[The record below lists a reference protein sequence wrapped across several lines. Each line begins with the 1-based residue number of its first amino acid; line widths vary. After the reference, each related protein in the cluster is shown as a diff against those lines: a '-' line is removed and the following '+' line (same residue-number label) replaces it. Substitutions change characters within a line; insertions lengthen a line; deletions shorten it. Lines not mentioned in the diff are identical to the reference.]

1 MKSKQAKKSSF
12 NPTKDQTMNQLF
24 SPEELTDIVDTLAD
38 IRAKIAD
45 LKTSE
50 ETYKA
55 ALIAA
60 EVRAVDGT
68 LHSATVSEPV
78 YRKTIDWQTIAR
90 KLEPSAQLL
99 RAHTT
104 TATEPSYTVKVTA
117 RKATA

>member
-1 MKSKQAKKSSF
+1 
-12 NPTKDQTMNQLF
+12 MNQLF
-24 SPEELTDIVDTLAD
+24 SPDELADIVDTLAD

-50 ETYKA
+50 DTYKA

-60 EVRAVDGT
+60 EVQAVDGT
-68 LHSATVSEPV
+68 LHSATVTGPV
-78 YRKTIDWQTIAR
+78 YRQTIDWQTIAR

-99 RAHTT
+99 KAHTT
-104 TATEPSYTVKVTA
+104 ISHEPTYTVRVTA

>member
-1 MKSKQAKKSSF
+1 
-12 NPTKDQTMNQLF
+12 MNQLF
-24 SPEELTDIVDTLAD
+24 THDELADIVDTLAD

-60 EVRAVDGT
+60 EVQSVDGT
-68 LHSATVSEPV
+68 LHRATVSETF
-78 YRKTIDWQTIAR
+78 RTATDWQAIAR
-90 KLEPSAQLL
+90 KLEPSAQLI

-104 TATEPSYTVKVTA
+104 TATEPTYTVRVTA